1 MTRMNLEE
9 TLASQRATTREQ
21 LEAAWQL
28 HIARIEEQ
36 LASGWKEHL
45 GQIVEERF
53 ADVRERVDE
62 AFVQELDAK
71 AAEIGASLRRDVADR
86 FNATLHRLRG
96 SETETDLYLAVL
108 ESCGA
113 FCRRAALL
121 LLNGST
127 LRSLGSR
134 DFSAEASGLLGE
146 VEISLDSAP
155 ALASAVRAGS
165 AASAARTAA
174 ELSSELAAFFGE
186 DTEGKVGLFPIVCS
200 DMTVAVLLA
209 GADGEDISSGLD
221 WLAQTA
227 GLILDARAA
236 AAVASAPEPDWRNL
250 LPEDQEVHLQAR
262 RFARVHVAEMRLYKA
277 QAVRDGRAHK
287 ALYAALKQ
295 DIDAARDAFRK
306 EFIEPFPSMPDY
318 LHQELVRTLSNDDAL
333 LLGPDYPGPLA

>member
-1 MTRMNLEE
+1 MNLED
-9 TLASQRATTREQ
+9 TLASQRATAREQ

-36 LASGWKEHL
+36 LAGGWKEHL

-53 ADVRERVDE
+53 AEVRERVDE
-62 AFVQELDAK
+62 AFAQDLETK
-71 AAEIGASLRRDVADR
+71 AAEIGGSMRRELADR
-86 FNATLHRLRG
+86 FNAMLRQLRG
-96 SETETDLYLAVL
+96 SETETDLYTAVL
-108 ESCGA
+108 ESCGV

-121 LLNGST
+121 LLNGSA

-134 DFSAEASGLLGE
+134 DFGTEASGLLGE
-146 VEISLDSAP
+146 VEIPLDSAP
-155 ALASAVRAGS
+155 ALASAVQAGN
-165 AASAARTAA
+165 ATSAARTAA
-174 ELSSELAAFFGE
+174 ELSSELAVFFGE
-186 DTEGKVGLFPIVCS
+186 DPEGKVGLFPIVCGEK
-200 DMTVAVLLA
+200 TVAVLSA
-209 GADGEDISSGLD
+209 GAGGEDISSGLE

-236 AAVASAPEPDWRNL
+236 AAVTSTPEPDWRNL
-250 LPEDQEVHLQAR
+250 LPEDQERHLQAQ

-277 QAVRDGRAHK
+277 QAVRDGRAQK
-287 ALYAALKQ
+287 ALYAALKP